1 VAGRRRKKTEEK
13 KKEMKNVSAFKLVK
27 ETAEVSETSTNLE
40 EALNTLI
47 AAAHG
52 RDAKN
57 VNDATKLVKRL
68 LLKDNRLKRLLRVEF
83 ERARDEA

>member
-1 VAGRRRKKTEEK
+1 
-13 KKEMKNVSAFKLVK
+13 MKNISAFKLIK
-27 ETAEVSETSTNLE
+27 EAAEVSETSTNLE
-40 EALNTLI
+40 NALETLI

-52 RDAKN
+52 REANN

-68 LLKDNRLKRLLRVEF
+68 LLKDSRLKRLLRVEF